1 MSTLLFIDPQT
12 GEQLYYDELLNGVC
26 AGSIDY
32 APWVQPST
40 HCEAVRALLT
50 AVVLGQPLTFFDSD
64 FSVVER
70 ESLGGTAVRLAERI
84 RLPGGSWSD
93 SDAMRSK
100 ALQQTGFALTL
111 FTSGTTG
118 RPKQVTHDVEGLTRM
133 LKVSVVHESNV
144 WGLAY
149 NSTHIAGVQVIL
161 QAFFNGNILVNL
173 FTASRETIVGALGNY
188 KVSHISATPS
198 FYRLLLPIS
207 RSVPS
212 VRAVSLGGEPSD
224 ENLIKQLRSAFPA
237 ARVRNI
243 YASTEVGTLL
253 VAEGEVFTIPAE
265 YSDRVAVRDDRLWV
279 HRSLVGEVATGDE
292 SGNETDREEELEG
305 GVVNC
310 GSVKRSDGQGATKS
324 PVNGELEMGNGEATK
339 LPESGEEIIE
349 NMEALPTGSAPITNN
364 PLPLS
369 APPDG
374 DAWYD
379 TGDVVEVV
387 TEDPL
392 RFRIIARDRDWVNV
406 GGHKVNPHEV
416 EELLRSHPNIRET
429 RVFGLKNSVMGQVL
443 CAEVVT
449 AASPPENG
457 KWKMK
462 NGVAESDGLADSGS
476 HGLTEPE
483 LRVWL
488 GERLQAVKVPR
499 IINFV
504 DSISRTRTG
513 KLKR

>member
-224 ENLIKQLRSAFPA
+224 ENLIKQCALLFPQRGFAIFMRRRKWALYWSRRAKYLRS
-237 ARVRNI
+237 RRNI
-243 YASTEVGTLL
+243 RIGLPCVTIDCGFIGVWWGRWRLGTK
-253 VAEGEVFTIPAE
+253 V
-265 YSDRVAVRDDRLWV
+265 
-279 HRSLVGEVATGDE
+279 
-292 SGNETDREEELEG
+292 
-305 GVVNC
+305 
-310 GSVKRSDGQGATKS
+310 
-324 PVNGELEMGNGEATK
+324 EMRN
-339 LPESGEEIIE
+339 
-349 NMEALPTGSAPITNN
+349 
-364 PLPLS
+364 
-369 APPDG
+369 
-374 DAWYD
+374 
-379 TGDVVEVV
+379 
-387 TEDPL
+387 
-392 RFRIIARDRDWVNV
+392 
-406 GGHKVNPHEV
+406 
-416 EELLRSHPNIRET
+416 
-429 RVFGLKNSVMGQVL
+429 
-443 CAEVVT
+443 
-449 AASPPENG
+449 
-457 KWKMK
+457 
-462 NGVAESDGLADSGS
+462 
-476 HGLTEPE
+476 
-483 LRVWL
+483 
-488 GERLQAVKVPR
+488 
-499 IINFV
+499 
-504 DSISRTRTG
+504 
-513 KLKR
+513 